1 MDLEIFWCGVRVV
14 SFPLG
19 KAQVHQGYCINC
31 RSYGPAVASVGNEDA
46 GGSAIRQQ
54 LILFRVFP
62 PPWAHS
68 SRSTGPR
75 RGAGERGG
83 PVLICSIRP
92 LVLTS

>member
-19 KAQVHQGYCINC
+19 KDRVHQGYCINC

-46 GGSAIRQQ
+46 CGSAIRQQ

-62 PPWAHS
+62 P
-68 SRSTGPR
+68 
-75 RGAGERGG
+75 RGRTAVVLQAQGAAPGNAGD
-83 PVLICSIRP
+83 PC
-92 LVLTS
+92 